1 MRKRMIIPTVALSLI
16 TFGALA
22 GGTVAS
28 AHQVIHTGED
38 GDDTPSVTAPS
49 GGGESSGSSSSGSG
63 SGSATPSGGIATGA
77 GGTAAGDEH
86 DLAPWL
92 VTGAAGIAL
101 VGVSAAAQRRRSVKA

>member
-1 MRKRMIIPTVALSLI
+1 MRKMMIIPAVALSLM

-49 GGGESSGSSSSGSG
+49 GGGDS
-63 SGSATPSGGIATGA
+63 
-77 GGTAAGDEH
+77 TAA
-86 DLAPWL
+86 
-92 VTGAAGIAL
+92 
-101 VGVSAAAQRRRSVKA
+101 AAAAAAAAPRRPRVASPPGPAAPQPVTSTTWHRGSLRALRASRSSV